1 MKRSNAART
10 ACLALALVLAAA
22 CLAGC
27 ESAQGGAADFG
38 GEMPE
43 GMELPEGMD
52 LPEGME
58 PPEGTGTGTAGGTGT
73 VGGTGTAGG
82 GAQSQTLQVEVA
94 ETVTGEVE
102 SIVGNEVTL
111 LLTDGTAA
119 PAEPEAAATPAATP
133 AASEA
138 PAETEDAE
146 AAQTEE
152 TESSAQATATY
163 LLPVGMPIGA
173 GDYSTV
179 STGMV
184 LELSLDAD
192 GDVVA
197 ASVR

>member
-43 GMELPEGMD
+43 GMELPEG
-52 LPEGME
+52 
-58 PPEGTGTGTAGGTGT
+58 TGTT
-73 VGGTGTAGG
+73 G

-111 LLTDGTAA
+111 LLTDGTA
-119 PAEPEAAATPAATP
+119 PSAE
-133 AASEA
+133 
-138 PAETEDAE
+138 
-146 AAQTEE
+146 
-152 TESSAQATATY
+152 ATATY
-163 LLPVGMPIGA
+163 LLPVGMPIGT

>member
-43 GMELPEGMD
+43 GMELPEGM
-52 LPEGME
+52 E
-58 PPEGTGTGTAGGTGT
+58 PPEGTGTAGGTGT
-73 VGGTGTAGG
+73 TG

-152 TESSAQATATY
+152 TESAAQATATY
-163 LLPVGMPIGA
+163 LLPVGMPIGT

>member
-43 GMELPEGMD
+43 GMER
-52 LPEGME
+52 PEGME
-58 PPEGTGTGTAGGTGT
+58 PPEGMERPEGTGTAGGTGT
-73 VGGTGTAGG
+73 TG

-152 TESSAQATATY
+152 TESSGQATATY
-163 LLPVGMPIGA
+163 LLPVGMPIGT

>member
-43 GMELPEGMD
+43 GMERPE
-52 LPEGME
+52 
-58 PPEGTGTGTAGGTGT
+58 GTGTAGGTGT
-73 VGGTGTAGG
+73 TG

-111 LLTDGTAA
+111 LLTDGTAPSA
-119 PAEPEAAATPAATP
+119 EAETAEPAELPAG
-133 AASEA
+133 
-138 PAETEDAE
+138 TEDAE

-163 LLPVGMPIGA
+163 LLPVGMPIGT

-197 ASVR
+197 ASIR

>member
-43 GMELPEGMD
+43 GMER
-52 LPEGME
+52 PEGME
-58 PPEGTGTGTAGGTGT
+58 PPEGT
-73 VGGTGTAGG
+73 GTGTAGG

-111 LLTDGTAA
+111 LLTDGTTA

-163 LLPVGMPIGA
+163 LLPVGMPIGT

>member
-27 ESAQGGAADFG
+27 ESAQGGAADSG

-43 GMELPEGMD
+43 GMELPEG
-52 LPEGME
+52 
-58 PPEGTGTGTAGGTGT
+58 TGTA
-73 VGGTGTAGG
+73 G

-111 LLTDGTAA
+111 LLTDGTE
-119 PAEPEAAATPAATP
+119 PSAE
-133 AASEA
+133 
-138 PAETEDAE
+138 
-146 AAQTEE
+146 
-152 TESSAQATATY
+152 ATATY
-163 LLPVGMPIGA
+163 LLPVGMPIGT

>member
-43 GMELPEGMD
+43 GMER
-52 LPEGME
+52 PEGME
-58 PPEGTGTGTAGGTGT
+58 PPEGTGTAGGTGT
-73 VGGTGTAGG
+73 TG

-119 PAEPEAAATPAATP
+119 PAAPEAAATPAATP

-152 TESSAQATATY
+152 TESSGQATATY
-163 LLPVGMPIGA
+163 LLPVGMPIGT

>member
-43 GMELPEGMD
+43 GMER
-52 LPEGME
+52 PEGME
-58 PPEGTGTGTAGGTGT
+58 PPEGTGTGT

-163 LLPVGMPIGA
+163 LLPVGMPIGT

>member
-27 ESAQGGAADFG
+27 GSAQGGAADFG

-43 GMELPEGMD
+43 GMERPE
-52 LPEGME
+52 
-58 PPEGTGTGTAGGTGT
+58 GTGTAGGTGT
-73 VGGTGTAGG
+73 TG

-111 LLTDGTAA
+111 LLTDGTTA

-163 LLPVGMPIGA
+163 LLPVGMPIGT

>member
-43 GMELPEGMD
+43 GMELPEGM
-52 LPEGME
+52 ER
-58 PPEGTGTGTAGGTGT
+58 PEGTGTGT
-73 VGGTGTAGG
+73 VGGTGTAGGTGTTGG

-133 AASEA
+133 AASES

-163 LLPVGMPIGA
+163 LLPVGMPIGT

>member
-27 ESAQGGAADFG
+27 ESAQGGAAHFG

-43 GMELPEGMD
+43 GMELPEGM
-52 LPEGME
+52 E
-58 PPEGTGTGTAGGTGT
+58 PPEGTGTGT

-111 LLTDGTAA
+111 LLTDGTE
-119 PAEPEAAATPAATP
+119 PSAE
-133 AASEA
+133 
-138 PAETEDAE
+138 
-146 AAQTEE
+146 
-152 TESSAQATATY
+152 ATATY
-163 LLPVGMPIGA
+163 LLPVGMPIGT

>member
-43 GMELPEGMD
+43 GMER
-52 LPEGME
+52 PEGME
-58 PPEGTGTGTAGGTGT
+58 PPEGTGT

-152 TESSAQATATY
+152 TESAAQATATY

>member
-43 GMELPEGMD
+43 GMELPEGMER
-52 LPEGME
+52 PE
-58 PPEGTGTGTAGGTGT
+58 GTGTAGGTGT
-73 VGGTGTAGG
+73 TG

-111 LLTDGTAA
+111 LLADGTAA

-163 LLPVGMPIGA
+163 LLPVGMPIGT

>member
-43 GMELPEGMD
+43 GMELPEGM
-52 LPEGME
+52 E

-73 VGGTGTAGG
+73 VGG

-111 LLTDGTAA
+111 LLTDGTAPSAEAETAA
-119 PAEPEAAATPAATP
+119 PAEL
-133 AASEA
+133 

-163 LLPVGMPIGA
+163 LLPVGMPIGT

>member
-43 GMELPEGMD
+43 GMELPEG
-52 LPEGME
+52 
-58 PPEGTGTGTAGGTGT
+58 TGTGT

-111 LLTDGTAA
+111 LLADGTAA

-146 AAQTEE
+146 AAEREE

-163 LLPVGMPIGA
+163 LLPVGMPIGT

>member
-43 GMELPEGMD
+43 GMELPEGM
-52 LPEGME
+52 ER
-58 PPEGTGTGTAGGTGT
+58 PEGTGTGT
-73 VGGTGTAGG
+73 VGGTGTAGGTGTTGG

-138 PAETEDAE
+138 PAETEDPE

-152 TESSAQATATY
+152 TESSGQATATY

>member
-43 GMELPEGMD
+43 GMER
-52 LPEGME
+52 PEGME
-58 PPEGTGTGTAGGTGT
+58 LPEGTGTGT

-111 LLTDGTAA
+111 LLTDGTD
-119 PAEPEAAATPAATP
+119 P
-133 AASEA
+133 
-138 PAETEDAE
+138 
-146 AAQTEE
+146 
-152 TESSAQATATY
+152 SAQATATY
-163 LLPVGMPIGA
+163 LLPVGMPIGT

>member
-43 GMELPEGMD
+43 GMELPEGM
-52 LPEGME
+52 E
-58 PPEGTGTGTAGGTGT
+58 PPEGTGTGT

-138 PAETEDAE
+138 PAETEE
-146 AAQTEE
+146 P
-152 TESSAQATATY
+152 ESSGQATATY
-163 LLPVGMPIGA
+163 LLPVGMPIGT